1 MNYLSQTFGKII
13 LIGEHSVVY
22 GKPAIAIPFDDTS
35 VEVYIEKS
43 DENHL
48 DSKFFK
54 GPIDYSKEDLIGVF
68 TLIDSFLEKYNL
80 EDNIKVTI
88 ESSIPNDRGMG
99 SSAAVSVG
107 LARALYK
114 FFEIEHDINDIIEL
128 ANIAEK
134 IIHGNPSGID
144 INTVAHNQPLWFIK
158 GQPFELFPI
167 NLDAYLI
174 IADSGKKGSTKEAVS
189 DVKMLL
195 DKDDK
200 YQEYIDNLEKLTISA
215 REAILNKDE
224 LTLGK
229 IMNEAQD
236 NLYKLTVSDDSL
248 DEMIKIARD
257 NDALGSKL
265 TGGGRGGCMI
275 SLAKTEEDAR
285 RIQNALEEIGKK
297 TWVSYLKEE

>member
-1 MNYLSQTFGKII
+1 MNYISQTFGKII

-43 DENHL
+43 DKNHL

-54 GPIDYSKEDLIGVF
+54 GPIDYSREDLIGVF

-80 EDNIKVTI
+80 EDNIRVKI
-88 ESSIPNDRGMG
+88 DSSIPNDRGMG

-107 LARALYK
+107 LAKALYK
-114 FFEIEHDINDIIEL
+114 FFGIDHDINDIIEI

-167 NLDAYLI
+167 DLDAYLI
-174 IADSGKKGSTKEAVS
+174 IADSGKKGSTKQAVS
-189 DVKMLL
+189 DVKSLL
-195 DKDDK
+195 ESDSK
-200 YQEYIDNLEKLTISA
+200 YQDYIDNLEELTISA

-224 LTLGK
+224 INLGK
-229 IMNEAQD
+229 IMNMAQD
-236 NLYKLTVSDDSL
+236 NLYKLTVSDEEL
-248 DEMIKIARD
+248 DKMIEVARA
-257 NDALGSKL
+257 NNALGSKL

-275 SLAKTEEDAR
+275 SLAKTKEDAQQ
-285 RIQNALEEIGKK
+285 IQKALEDIGKR